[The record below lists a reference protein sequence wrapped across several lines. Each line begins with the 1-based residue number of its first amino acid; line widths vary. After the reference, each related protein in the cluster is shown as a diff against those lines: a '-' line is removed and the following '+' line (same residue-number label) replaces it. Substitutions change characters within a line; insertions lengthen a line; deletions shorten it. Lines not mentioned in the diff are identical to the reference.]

1 MLKLLRNKKT
11 AKKIWIA
18 LAILVLP
25 AFVLWGSG
33 SIIRSKQEP
42 ELTLKVFGR
51 RISFPEYK
59 DAMDAIKNQ
68 LIIQYGDNFSEIQ
81 KNLNLETQALE
92 RLILLMEAKK
102 RKITVTD
109 KEVIE
114 LLRSYPFFQ
123 RKGRFDNTT
132 YSQILQYVFRTPE
145 RLFEE
150 QTRQNLILFKL
161 YEGVTKDVTLTDEEM
176 KEAYQKSNEQ
186 INIYYIASLQTDFL
200 KDAAVSEHEIQEYF
214 RNNSFVFKE
223 PLSFNIEYVY
233 LPLESKKEEEAIKDK
248 IKNITLRLNKK
259 EDFAKVTG
267 EFGLTVKETG
277 LFKQTDAIPGIG
289 WSPEILRLIAKA
301 QPGQFL
307 PPIYLDK
314 NFYIIRVK
322 ERKEPYIPDFE
333 TIKDKVK
340 ETFIKDRAQ
349 KLAQEKIEGCLKKM
363 KELYQAN
370 PKSVDFDKIAKE
382 YGLKSDSTDLFKY
395 GSYIESI
402 GASDNFWIAAEKLKD
417 DEFSEIISGTS
428 GFYIIKLKSRIPID
442 EKKFAAEKNEFAQKL
457 LLQKKQEYFGKFAWE
472 LKRQAQAF

>member
-1 MLKLLRNKKT
+1 MLKNLRNKKT

-42 ELTLKVFGR
+42 DLTLKVFGR
-51 RISFPEYK
+51 SIPFLEYK
-59 DAMDAIKNQ
+59 AAMDAIKNQ

-92 RLILLMEAKK
+92 RLILLIEAKK
-102 RKITVTD
+102 RKISATD

-114 LLRSYPFFQ
+114 LIESYPFFQ
-123 RKGRFDNTT
+123 RKGRFDNNIYPQT
-132 YSQILQYVFRTPE
+132 LQYVFRTPE
-145 RLFEE
+145 RAFEE
-150 QTRQNLILFKL
+150 QTRQNLILFKF
-161 YEGVTKDVTLTDEEM
+161 YEDVTKNVTSTDEEI

-186 INIYYIASLQTDFL
+186 ISIYYIASLQTDFV
-200 KDAAVSEHEIQEYF
+200 KDAAVSEQETKEYF
-214 RNNSFVFKE
+214 SNNSFLFKE

-259 EDFAKVTG
+259 EDFAKVAG
-267 EFGLTVKETG
+267 EFGLALKETG

-289 WSPEILRLIAKA
+289 WSPEILRLILKA
-301 QPGQFL
+301 QPGQL
-307 PPIYLDK
+307 LAPIYLDK
-314 NFYIIRVK
+314 NFYIIRLK
-322 ERKEPYIPDFE
+322 GKKEPYIPDFE

-370 PKSVDFDKIAKE
+370 PKSVDFKEITRE

-395 GSYIESI
+395 GSYIEGI
-402 GASDNFWIAAEKLKD
+402 GASDNFWTAAEKLKD
-417 DEFSEIISGTS
+417 DEFSEIISGPS
-428 GFYIIKLKSRIPID
+428 GFYITKLKSRIPID
-442 EKKFAAEKNEFAQKL
+442 EKKFEAEKNEFAQKL
-457 LLQKKQEYFGKFAWE
+457 LLQKKQEYFSKFVWE
-472 LKRQAQAF
+472 LKRRAQAF